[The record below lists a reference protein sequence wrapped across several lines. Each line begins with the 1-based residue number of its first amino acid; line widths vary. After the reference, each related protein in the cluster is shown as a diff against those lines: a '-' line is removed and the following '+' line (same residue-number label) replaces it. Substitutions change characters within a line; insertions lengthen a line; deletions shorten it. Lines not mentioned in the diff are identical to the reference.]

1 MSTFDHSNFLKNVP
15 HKPGIYQMFNAQQ
28 KLLYV
33 GKAKDLRKRVAS
45 YFRITGQLPKTQSL
59 VAQIADIKIIVVG
72 SETEALL
79 LEYNLIKTFKPH
91 YNILLRDDKS
101 YPYLFLSHHEFPCL
115 SVYRGA
121 KKAAGEYFGPFA
133 SGQAVHETRML
144 LQRIFKLRQCQDSV
158 FKARS
163 RPCLQYQIGRCSAP
177 CVRFI
182 SAEEYAR
189 NVGFV
194 RLFLTGK
201 SKVII
206 SQIKKLM
213 QEASQQLDFELAAYY
228 RDQLTNLRQVQQQQ
242 CVIYGADNIDVVVVI
257 EQAGFFCIDVLLIR
271 NGLVLGNKTFVHELN
286 DTNVHQE
293 KIASFLT
300 QYYANQNAVN
310 LPQRVVTN
318 VILEPKNRAAI
329 IEALQQITEQK
340 IQILPK
346 ITRNIHKQWLQLALT
361 NAELVLQQQVAQR
374 IDLSKVFFEL
384 QQILSLAHKVQRIE
398 CFDVSHHSGE
408 ATVVSRVVFTA
419 EGVCKEEYRRYNIKN
434 AAAGDDYAALH
445 EALTRRFY
453 HSDTISEELKTADSR
468 QVLPNV
474 LMIDGGKGQLQVAA
488 NILTERQKTD
498 IAVLAVAKGEGRKRG
513 AETIYFLHNNKIINL
528 TLPQAAFNFLLRVR
542 DEAHRFAITG
552 QRQKMRKTRAK
563 K

>member
-1 MSTFDHSNFLKNVP
+1 MSTFDHSKFLKNVP

-79 LEYNLIKTFKPH
+79 LEYNLIKTFKPR

-121 KKAAGEYFGPFA
+121 KKEAGEYFGPFA

-144 LQRIFKLRQCQDSV
+144 LQRVFKLRQCQDSI

-177 CVRFI
+177 CVRFV

-189 NVGFV
+189 NVEFV

-206 SQIKKLM
+206 NQIKKLM
-213 QEASQQLDFELAAYY
+213 QEASRQLDFEQAAYY
-228 RDQLTNLRQVQQQQ
+228 RDQLANLRQVQQQQ
-242 CVIYGADNIDVVVVI
+242 CVIYGVDNIDVVVII
-257 EQAGFFCIDVLLIR
+257 EQTGFFCVDVLLIR
-271 NGLVLGNKTFVHELN
+271 NGLVLGNKTFVYEIN
-286 DTNVHQE
+286 DANVIQE
-293 KIASFLT
+293 KLASFIT
-300 QYYANQNAVN
+300 QYYANQNVVN
-310 LPQRVVTN
+310 LPHRVITN
-318 VILEPKNRAAI
+318 VILEPKNRSAI
-329 IEALQQITEQK
+329 IEALRQITEQK

-361 NAELVLQQQVAQR
+361 NAEYILQQQVALQA
-374 IDLSKVFFEL
+374 DLSKTFFEL
-384 QQILSLAHKVQRIE
+384 QQILSLEQKIQKIE

-408 ATVVSRVVFTA
+408 ATVVSRVAFTPK
-419 EGVCKEEYRRYNIKN
+419 GVCKEEYRRYNIKN
-434 AAAGDDYAALH
+434 AATGDDYAALH

-453 HSDTISEELKTADSR
+453 HSDTISEEAKSIDDR
-468 QVLPNV
+468 QALPDV

-488 NILTERQKTD
+488 RILAEQRKAD

-513 AETIYFLHNNKIINL
+513 AETIYFLHNSKIINL
-528 TLPQAAFNFLLRVR
+528 TLPQAIFNFLLRVR
-542 DEAHRFAITG
+542 DEAHRFAVTG
-552 QRQKMRKTRAK
+552 QRQKMRKARVMR
-563 K
+563 